1 MSIRL
6 YWLREHGVSL
16 TVYSGKITPQM
27 LLEHIRAIDPEGA
40 PTARGWITYYDDTV
54 DVSEIGLDAQIEAR
68 DLVAAKFREGRGEA
82 RLRTAL
88 VCRSR
93 LNRPNLSLWQ
103 ACTRAAPGHPIDAEL
118 FESLREAC
126 DWLGLDAD
134 ARRRVAAIAEGRAEA
149 VPAAMPEPQTAEV
162 SA

>member
-6 YWLREHGVSL
+6 HWLREHGVSL
-16 TVYSGKITPQM
+16 TIYSGKITPEM
-27 LLEHIRAIDPEGA
+27 LLEHVHAMDPGGA
-40 PTARGWITYYDDTV
+40 PTARCWITYFDDSV
-54 DVSEIGLDAQIEAR
+54 DVSDVELGVQIDVR

-93 LNRPNLSLWQ
+93 TNRPSLSLWQ
-103 ACTRAAPGHPIDAEL
+103 ACTRTDPSHPMDSRL
-118 FESLREAC
+118 FESLKEAC
-126 DWLGLDAD
+126 DWLELDAD
-134 ARRRVAAIAEGRAEA
+134 ARRQVAAVAEGRADA
-149 VPAAMPEPQTAEV
+149 PAAKPEPQPADA

>member
-6 YWLREHGVSL
+6 HWLREHGVSL
-16 TVYSGKITPQM
+16 TVYSGKITREM
-27 LLEHIRAIDPEGA
+27 LLEHVRAMDPKGA
-40 PTARGWITYYDDTV
+40 PTARCWITYFDDSV
-54 DVSEIGLDAQIEAR
+54 DVSDVDLAAQIEAR
-68 DLVAAKFREGRGEA
+68 ELVAAKFREGRGEA

-103 ACTRAAPGHPIDAEL
+103 ACTRADPSHPIDAQL
-118 FESLREAC
+118 FESLKEAC
-126 DWLGLDAD
+126 DWLELDPD
-134 ARRRVAAIAEGRAEA
+134 ARRRVAAAGRAEA
-149 VPAAMPEPQTAEV
+149 VPAAKPEPQTADA